1 MADNSNNQN
10 NTNINNN
17 NGRLNMHARG
27 SSPSFDPRQ
36 NQFKNNT
43 TLGQANKNR
52 MKRNAIKEGVKTGAQ
67 AFGVPKAA
75 TERILETETGREALD
90 RAASAST
97 VREGIANVVKVI
109 TNKTV
114 LRYIVIGA
122 APLLIILL
130 FFPII
135 FSKDTISGIGNGDDI
150 YEDLRKEIASVMT
163 SYSTKVD
170 IDGVLILAT
179 LVGYNDAE
187 DIDSEEAISKNMD
200 YLKKQVP
207 ILAEYQIMT
216 TKQCD
221 YPSNTMREIASNDGL
236 LSEDNYNCVS
246 YEMEGE
252 SYSLSIALGD
262 LNDNNSG
269 STYYW
274 NLIDEEFI
282 FNFYNEYMVNPNENN
297 GENDEKIDEIIQE
310 IYLYYESLL
319 QVADNDELFGIYN
332 VGNNYWWP
340 IGSDET
346 TIENGKTLASGTPTP
361 TVITATFAG
370 NDSVHQGDHGALDIS
385 GSNALNR
392 INIIASRSGTVIYP
406 TSSSQT
412 NFPDNG
418 YLGNRD
424 GGGYGNYVIIDH
436 GDGEYTLYAH
446 LAQNSITVMAGDTV
460 EQGQVIAKMGHSGN
474 STGAH
479 LHFEIRIG
487 GNSSLFKVDP
497 QLYVDPDNPRP
508 TSDIFTEWIK
518 TMEGGTS
525 GQYVDGDN
533 YVVYDGG
540 DGVLT
545 VGYGIVIVD
554 SSGNQLYT
562 NIYDTPVTVG
572 SRIPMQIVDKM
583 FNQFMSGSKTVLA
596 NEKANRN
603 ITLTKNQDDAIL
615 SLMYNCGTGWAA
627 PVLEAYGTDG
637 DTNALWNEMS
647 KCKNATIDGVFQELY
662 GLKLRRAE
670 EYELFLEGDYK
681 YDPLSYI
688 SGDPVK
694 YYDVS
699 SW

>member
-1 MADNSNNQN
+1 MADNSNNPNHNVN
-10 NTNINNN
+10 NH
-17 NGRLNMHARG
+17 GKLNRSAA

-36 NQFKNNT
+36 NQFKNNMAS
-43 TLGQANKNR
+43 GQAVKNR

-67 AFGVPKAA
+67 SFGVPKAA

-90 RAASAST
+90 SVASSSS
-97 VREGIANVVKVI
+97 VREGVANVMKVI

-114 LRYIVIGA
+114 LRNIAIIA
-122 APLLIILL
+122 APILIILL
-130 FFPII
+130 FFVMI
-135 FSKDTISGIGNGDDI
+135 FSKDTISGRGNGEDV
-150 YEDLRKEIASVMT
+150 YEDLRKEIASVMST
-163 SYSTKVD
+163 YSGKVD

-179 LVGYNDAE
+179 LVGYNDVE
-187 DIDSEEAISKNMD
+187 DIDSEEDTVVQNMD
-200 YLKKQVP
+200 YLKSQVS
-207 ILAEYQIMT
+207 ILAQYQIMT
-216 TKQCD
+216 TKQCNYKSD
-221 YPSNTMREIASNDGL
+221 TMREIASNDGI
-236 LSEDNYNCVS
+236 SVEANYKCVS
-246 YEMEGE
+246 EEMEGE
-252 SYSLSIALGD
+252 SYSLSTEIGNMD
-262 LNDNNSG
+262 DDNSG

-274 NLIDEEFI
+274 NLIDEGFI
-282 FNFYNEYMVNPNENN
+282 FNFYNEYMVNPNSNN

-319 QVADNDELFGIYN
+319 QVADSDDLFGMYS
-332 VGNNYWWP
+332 VGSGYWWP
-340 IGSDET
+340 IGSDT
-346 TIENGKTLASGTPTP
+346 TTMENGKLFASGDPTP
-361 TVITATFAG
+361 TVITSRYEMRWG
-370 NDSVHQGDHGALDIS
+370 KLHEGLDIS

-392 INIIASRSGTVIYP
+392 INIIASRSGTVVYP
-406 TSSSQT
+406 TSKSQT

-418 YLGNRD
+418 YLGNYD

-436 GDGEYTLYAH
+436 GGGEYTLYAH

-479 LHFEIRIG
+479 LHFEVRIG
-487 GNSSLFKVDP
+487 GSSSLFIVDP
-497 QLYVDPDNPRP
+497 ELYVDPDNPRP
-508 TSDIFTEWIK
+508 SSDAFIEWIK
-518 TMEGGTS
+518 TMEGGVS
-525 GQYVDGDN
+525 GEYVDGNN

-545 VGYGIVIVD
+545 VGYGIVIVN
-554 SSGNQLYT
+554 SSGTQLYT
-562 NIYDTPVTVG
+562 DIYDTPVTVG

-583 FNQFMSGSKTVLA
+583 FNQYMSGSRNTLATV
-596 NEKANRN
+596 KANYN

-615 SLMYNCGTGWAA
+615 SLMYNCGPGWAA
-627 PVLEAYGTDG
+627 PTLVAYGTNG
-637 DTNALWNEMS
+637 DSKALWNEMS
-647 KCKNATIDGVFQELY
+647 RCTHATIDGVYQEVY

-688 SGDPVK
+688 AGNPVK